1 MGHSGAP
8 AHFWSM
14 LDRPIRQLALAAM
27 AALAAAWAP
36 SPSHAQAE
44 GACVPW
50 SQARGVVAQNQL
62 RSVRGVRKVIENRY
76 GGQVIH
82 ANLCRS
88 GGRFVYRLVI
98 MEPGGNVR
106 NVEVNAGK

>member
-1 MGHSGAP
+1 
-8 AHFWSM
+8 M

-27 AALAAAWAP
+27 AALAASLGP
-36 SPSHAQAE
+36 SAGHAQQE

-50 SQARGVVAQNQL
+50 SQAREVVAQNRL

>member
-1 MGHSGAP
+1 M
-8 AHFWSM
+8 
-14 LDRPIRQLALAAM
+14 
-27 AALAAAWAP
+27 
-36 SPSHAQAE
+36 
-44 GACVPW
+44 
-50 SQARGVVAQNQL
+50 
-62 RSVRGVRKVIENRY
+62 IENRY

-106 NVEVNAGK
+106 NVEVNAAQ

>member
-1 MGHSGAP
+1 
-8 AHFWSM
+8 M
-14 LDRPIRQLALAAM
+14 LNLATRQLALAAM
-27 AALAAAWAP
+27 TALATLWGP
-36 SPSHAQAE
+36 SAGHAQQE

-50 SQARGVVAQNQL
+50 SQARGVVAQNRL
-62 RSVRGVRKVIENRY
+62 RSVRGVRKMIENRY